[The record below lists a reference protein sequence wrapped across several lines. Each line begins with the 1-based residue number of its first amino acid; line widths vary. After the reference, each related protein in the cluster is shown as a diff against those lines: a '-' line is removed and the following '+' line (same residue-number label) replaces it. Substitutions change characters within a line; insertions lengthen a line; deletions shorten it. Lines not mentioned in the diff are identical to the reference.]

1 LYRGLFIGR
10 FQPFH
15 LGHLA
20 TIKFALKTVEQL
32 VITVG
37 SADKS
42 HELRNPFTAA
52 ERIEMIKGSLDS
64 DNEIN
69 ITKILIIPV
78 PDINVHALWTN
89 QIDLL
94 VPRYKIVFSNDP
106 FTNILFR
113 ERGTKVIEPQLYKR
127 ELFSATE
134 IRSRIV
140 NDENWKKLVTP
151 ETLKVIQ
158 DVYGIRRIKAIF
170 AKKTAE
176 FHDIS

>member
-1 LYRGLFIGR
+1 
-10 FQPFH
+10 
-15 LGHLA
+15 
-20 TIKFALKTVEQL
+20 
-32 VITVG
+32 
-37 SADKS
+37 
-42 HELRNPFTAA
+42 
-52 ERIEMIKGSLDS
+52 
-64 DNEIN
+64 
-69 ITKILIIPV
+69 
-78 PDINVHALWTN
+78 
-89 QIDLL
+89 
-94 VPRYKIVFSNDP
+94 
-106 FTNILFR
+106 NILFR

-140 NDENWKKLVTP
+140 KDENWKKLVTP